1 MGCGGSKAAREQ
13 RREADAYAR
22 RKKNGF
28 KDEGLE
34 NFRKDAVKQKKRLH
48 HVEDPEVKRKQM
60 KADAKHQNA
69 VQKQEQRNKIG
80 GRNIEAAG
88 GGGYGGG
95 FSQDTLK
102 NARANLKHVK

>member
-1 MGCGGSKAAREQ
+1 
-13 RREADAYAR
+13 
-22 RKKNGF
+22 
-28 KDEGLE
+28 
-34 NFRKDAVKQKKRLH
+34 
-48 HVEDPEVKRKQM
+48 M